1 MVTVPM
7 IPVHRLRSVLLLSSS
22 ALVFGM
28 LFDSVSIGGDI
39 PYLIA
44 RQPEAVQEAWKT
56 IDELIQENASLDQSL
71 PDPLFARAELW
82 SAAGNHEDALE
93 DYLRATKLLFATR
106 PNLIEQSRA
115 LNRLSEALDRL
126 SKHPRT
132 EYPYEADEA
141 FWLGVNAFSQNRM
154 EAAMDFFA
162 EATRLKQSDPVYR
175 AYRGV
180 TLKRLGKMS
189 DADRQLAVAQSILHR
204 PNCPPDELRDFHRRL
219 ERIQGAD
226 RRWIDQSV
234 NAPHSGSRQVKQEA
248 EQWLKKQQ
256 AFLR

>member
-1 MVTVPM
+1 MSTVPM
-7 IPVHRLRSVLLLSSS
+7 TAICWLRVLLFLTST
-22 ALVFGM
+22 AIFFDLF
-28 LFDSVSIGGDI
+28 FDSLCLGGDI

-44 RQPEAVQEAWKT
+44 RQPTSVQAAWQS
-56 IDELIQENASLDQSL
+56 IDELIQQNESLEQPL

-82 SAAGNHEDALE
+82 AAAGNHEDALE
-93 DYLRATKLLFATR
+93 DYLKATKLLFASR

-115 LNRLSEALDRL
+115 LNRLSGALDRL

-132 EYPYEADEA
+132 EFPYEADEA
-141 FWLGVNAFSQNRM
+141 FWLGVNAFSQNRL
-154 EAAMDFFA
+154 EAAADFFA
-162 EATRLKQSDPVYR
+162 EATRLDPSDSVYR

-204 PNCPPDELRDFHRRL
+204 PNCPPKELREFHRRL
-219 ERIQGAD
+219 EKLQGAE
-226 RRWIDQSV
+226 RLWIDRSV
-234 NAPHSGSRQVKQEA
+234 NAPHSASRQAKQEA
-248 EQWLKKQQ
+248 EEWLKTHQ